1 MALWSRRSASA
12 WQPFASA
19 SRSLERAAAVCLAGL
34 VLTGLAIT
42 ADARAISGLARV
54 DDDGHLVVAGE
65 RIALAGIEVPTFGR
79 VCRRTAS
86 PVRCGPPAVLVLD
99 ELVRGFVR
107 CEIVSTR
114 GPYLLEGRC
123 TIAARRLLDDR
134 LDLAAELLRRG
145 WAFALD
151 DAPGLYRSLE
161 RLARTRES
169 GIWADAAVDW
179 R

>member
-1 MALWSRRSASA
+1 
-12 WQPFASA
+12 
-19 SRSLERAAAVCLAGL
+19 VL
-34 VLTGLAIT
+34 VGVAIT
-42 ADARAISGLARV
+42 AEARTISGLARV
-54 DDDGHLVVAGE
+54 DDDGHLAVAGE

-99 ELVRGFVR
+99 DLVSGFVR
-107 CEIVSTR
+107 CETVSAR

-123 TIAARRLLDDR
+123 TVAARRLLDDR
-134 LDLAAELLRRG
+134 IDLAAELLRKG
-145 WAFALD
+145 WAFARD

-161 RLARTRES
+161 RLARTREI
-169 GIWADAAVDW
+169 GIWSDAAVDW